1 MVNIILQFFFQTI
14 LKQLTD
20 MGFKETRAKKALIL
34 NRLVDL
40 GHAATN
46 QYHKY
51 QQMSHTIFLK
61 IVVKKSG
68 MRLVCKNIWA
78 TCHIFAK
85 INT

>member
-51 QQMSHTIFLK
+51 QQISHTIFLK
-61 IVVKKSG
+61 IVVKNQGCVLSARTSG
-68 MRLVCKNIWA
+68 GHAIYLQK
-78 TCHIFAK
+78 
-85 INT
+85 